1 MTYFILAGEAS
12 GDLHASNLIKQIRTL
27 DPDARWVGMG
37 GDKMQAAGCRLV
49 QHYDR
54 MAYMGVMAV
63 LGNLPAIRENFR
75 IAERALKEH
84 RPDALILID
93 YPSFNLKVATYCRKH
108 LPKTKIYYYIPPKIW
123 AWKSWRVH
131 KIAKLCDRVLGIF
144 PFEPAFYAKYGYHCD
159 YMGNPTQDSIREW
172 RDTHPVAEREDI
184 IALLPGSRRS
194 EIRKC
199 LPTMLAA
206 ARNVVRQSGKA
217 YRIVVTAA
225 PSIED
230 SFYARYLQGEELT
243 RNTYD
248 TVSRARA
255 AVVNSGTAT
264 LETALLG
271 CPETAVY
278 YIACSKW
285 LEWLLRPIVFRTAY
299 FTLVNIIPKEE
310 VIQELIAK
318 RFTRENIE
326 HELTRLLTDEAYREQ
341 MLRNFDHIASILGD
355 TPAAVNAAH
364 AIVGDLQ
371 S

>member
-1 MTYFILAGEAS
+1 MRKHRNRPESDEPLSEGRVEYLEA
-12 GDLHASNLIKQIRTL
+12 ARQRVRNKRIRRT
-27 DPDARWVGMG
+27 
-37 GDKMQAAGCRLV
+37 
-49 QHYDR
+49 
-54 MAYMGVMAV
+54 AV
-63 LGNLPAIRENFR
+63 LLVVLTAVVLFATG
-75 IAERALKEH
+75 IAGSSVAALK
-84 RPDALILID
+84 DL
-93 YPSFNLKVATYCRKH
+93 T
-108 LPKTKIYYYIPPKIW
+108 
-123 AWKSWRVH
+123 
-131 KIAKLCDRVLGIF
+131 
-144 PFEPAFYAKYGYHCD
+144 
-159 YMGNPTQDSIREW
+159 
-172 RDTHPVAEREDI
+172 DTAR

-318 RFTRENIE
+318 RFTHENIE

-341 MLRNFDHIASILGD
+341 MLRNFDHIAEILGD

>member
-1 MTYFILAGEAS
+1 MTYFIVAGEAS
-12 GDLHASNLIKQIRTL
+12 GDLHASNLLKQIRTL
-27 DPDARWVGMG
+27 DPAARLVGMG
-37 GDKMQAAGCRLV
+37 GDKMRAAGCEIV

-75 IAERALKEH
+75 IAYRTLEQY

-93 YPSFNLKVATYCRKH
+93 YPSFNLKVAAYCRKH
-108 LPKTKIYYYIPPKIW
+108 LPTTKIYYYIPPKIW

-131 KIAKLCDRVLGIF
+131 KIARLCDKVLGIF
-144 PFEPAFYAKYGYHCD
+144 PFEPAFYAKHGYRCA

-172 RDTHPVAEREDI
+172 RQAHPAAEREDL
-184 IALLPGSRRS
+184 IAVLPGSRRS

-206 ARNVVRQSGKA
+206 TRNVVRQSGKP

-230 SFYARYLQGEELT
+230 SFYKRYLQGEELT
-243 RNTYD
+243 RDTYA

-299 FTLVNIIPKEE
+299 FTLVNIIPQKEI
-310 VIQELIAK
+310 IQELIAK
-318 RFTRENIE
+318 RFTQENIE
-326 HELTRLLTDEAYREQ
+326 HELQQLLGDEAYRRQ
-341 MLRNFDHIASILGD
+341 MQHGYDEIAALLGD
-355 TPAAVNAAH
+355 TPAAVNAAR